1 MKLANPIYDSVFKYL
16 LDDNEVAKILISNI
30 LGLKIE
36 ALQLEP
42 KEITLP
48 SGKRDYTVF
57 RIDFKAT
64 ITFENQEKQVVLIE
78 IQKAKLDSDIMRFRK
93 YLGSQYLNENNTY
106 DNQSTK
112 AIPIYTIYFL
122 GHCLAHSRK
131 SPIINVNRAYIDNYS
146 KEKLTEKEEFIECLT
161 HNSIVV
167 QIPLFKQFRRNRLE
181 KLLSIFEASTRHEV
195 EVEDMDDEDYK
206 KITRRLVMANA
217 DEKVRLEMDVEDE
230 IFREIDNRDRLIAE
244 LEGRELEERRQ
255 KEEERRQKEE
265 ERKQKEE
272 ERKQKE
278 EERRQKEEA
287 TLHLKIMIKKL
298 ISKGFSVQEIAD
310 DLGKT
315 TDEIVQ
321 LNS

>member
-1 MKLANPIYDSVFKYL
+1 M
-16 LDDNEVAKILISNI
+16 
-30 LGLKIE
+30 
-36 ALQLEP
+36 
-42 KEITLP
+42 
-48 SGKRDYTVF
+48 
-57 RIDFKAT
+57 
-64 ITFENQEKQVVLIE
+64 
-78 IQKAKLDSDIMRFRK
+78 
-93 YLGSQYLNENNTY
+93 
-106 DNQSTK
+106 
-112 AIPIYTIYFL
+112 
-122 GHCLAHSRK
+122 
-131 SPIINVNRAYIDNYS
+131 
-146 KEKLTEKEEFIECLT
+146 T

-195 EVEDMDDEDYK
+195 EVEEMDDEDYK

-255 KEEERRQKEE
+255 KEE
-265 ERKQKEE
+265 
-272 ERKQKE
+272 
-278 EERRQKEEA
+278 A
-287 TLHLKIMIKKL
+287 TLHLKKMIKKL

-315 TDEIVQ
+315 ADEIVQ